1 MYAKDSE
8 MRSTA
13 ATMVCKFGYGPSA
26 VKALIATLDHE
37 DLRCTAIFGL
47 GHLGD
52 VSAVEPLISFARN
65 DKNTNIR
72 RTAIDSLGE
81 IGDEAATDTLI
92 EIVQKEKDEELRD
105 RAAWALGEIRSG
117 KAVVTLIATIQ
128 NDRSTDVRRSAA
140 WALGQIGDDRAA
152 ETLIE
157 AIENNRCG
165 VRGSFSAVRAL
176 GKIQGERAIQALIA
190 IVNCGKPDKIG
201 DRRAVEVLIGALTD
215 YDSKLQLEAVRALN
229 KIGDERAVVPLI
241 EIVKRTKF
249 AAMDQFELSADQ
261 ICYDIC
267 ERAVYGLGKFGDGDE
282 RAVMTIIELLKSK
295 DAYIRSGAAI
305 TLGNI
310 GDDRATLPLKSM
322 LKDNKEEVR
331 KAADSAIRKISE
343 I

>member
-1 MYAKDSE
+1 MLFKSLFGKCKLKWIVGFFIACILALVYLLTSCTFRGARILTYAQYVLTQVPVFDTFLDESRIRNQLWIDRLMYAKDSE

-190 IVNCGKPDKIG
+190 IVNCGKPEERLDAVEALGKIG

-229 KIGDERAVVPLI
+229 KIGDERAARI
-241 EIVKRTKF
+241 R
-249 AAMDQFELSADQ
+249 
-261 ICYDIC
+261 Y
-267 ERAVYGLGKFGDGDE
+267 
-282 RAVMTIIELLKSK
+282 VMT
-295 DAYIRSGAAI
+295 YV
-305 TLGNI
+305 
-310 GDDRATLPLKSM
+310 
-322 LKDNKEEVR
+322 KEQYMGLVN
-331 KAADSAIRKISE
+331 SAMNAL
-343 I
+343 